1 MLKLDPSDPLG
12 VLYLIDT
19 YAIRARQYEFLIE
32 FTYSKMFQDRSL
44 SYLPNFA
51 MHVALAKFYL
61 EKEGA
66 EVSPGWYFKIIQIW
80 FVWHKISE
88 QQHCEQEESARVL

>member
-80 FVWHKISE
+80 FV
-88 QQHCEQEESARVL
+88 